1 MSIETTVIPIRT
13 NGQTIKL
20 IASSAGPGLASR
32 GPTCWPMIL
41 HEARRPVTAGDAA
54 RGVRHHAV
62 TNPFCPSAVP
72 VGGQQRGDA
81 EHARAAQRALRRARR
96 RRRGNLRRLRSGP
109 YRTVPYYI
117 YMSPSHSLTL
127 LYIFDPVHRPSS
139 VKRYGRLRQIV
150 LTRHCAI
157 ACGCCRA

>member
-62 TNPFCPSAVP
+62 TNPFCPSAVAYVRNKKNKIFFSASAP
-72 VGGQQRGDA
+72 GECIESVGWVRSLYA
-81 EHARAAQRALRRARR
+81 HMVSCEHL
-96 RRRGNLRRLRSGP
+96 GGCDSG
-109 YRTVPYYI
+109 
-117 YMSPSHSLTL
+117 
-127 LYIFDPVHRPSS
+127 
-139 VKRYGRLRQIV
+139 V
-150 LTRHCAI
+150 LTDCAKLL
-157 ACGCCRA
+157 RVSRPVKSPVKPY